1 MATREE
7 IRVQLAERIAAGI
20 REVTINAHAEISR
33 RTPVDTGYARANWQ
47 ITIGVPATGEVP
59 AGGAPLA
66 LALESYNPERDGAA
80 FITNNAK
87 YIRRLNA
94 GHSQQA
100 PAGFVEAAIASVIP

>member
-1 MATREE
+1 MATRGE
-7 IRVQLAERIAAGI
+7 IRVQLAARIAQGI
-20 REVTINAHAEISR
+20 REVAINAHAEIAR

-47 ITIGVPATGEVP
+47 ITIGAPASSAVEI
-59 AGGAPLA
+59 GGAPLA
-66 LALESYNPERDGAA
+66 LALESYDPERDGAV